1 MQVWQNRAIRRTG
14 DDRIGFMTLQPW
26 HSRSAVEVMNGLQQ
40 VPVPPPGGKSYSR
53 ASTRPTSAGTAVSDS
68 PRSRGQRPW
77 SARSGEA
84 RSSTVTYEA
93 DATASW
99 SDLSAPSRPTSAKSH
114 GAPGQAQATGT
125 DSAGRR
131 SAVSALELVNPSRPE
146 SAASRQ
152 IDHHSLEEQVLASPD
167 FGRRSLEEELREP
180 ILTPIPNSIATP
192 LEKQIATAVG
202 LRGRARLVPRLP
214 RTVVGCK
221 HGADCC
227 WRWLA
232 RVALEQIWGSSL
244 ASFSLAESVQ
254 KIKEDT
260 DLGHEFI

>member
-1 MQVWQNRAIRRTG
+1 M
-14 DDRIGFMTLQPW
+14 
-26 HSRSAVEVMNGLQQ
+26 HGLQQ
-40 VPVPPPGGKSYSR
+40 IPVPPGAKSSR

-68 PRSRGQRPW
+68 PRGQRPW
-77 SARSGEA
+77 SARSAGSRGDA
-84 RSSTVTYEA
+84 PRSSVTYEA
-93 DATASW
+93 DFATASW
-99 SDLSAPSRPTSAKSH
+99 SDLSAPSRSRPTSAKSH
-114 GAPGQAQATGT
+114 APATV

-131 SAVSALELVNPSRPE
+131 LSAVSGLELVPRE

-152 IDHHSLEEQVLASPD
+152 IEHHSLEEQILASPD

-221 HGADCC
+221 HGADCS

-260 DLGHEFI
+260 DPGVLIISD

>member
-1 MQVWQNRAIRRTG
+1 
-14 DDRIGFMTLQPW
+14 
-26 HSRSAVEVMNGLQQ
+26 MNGLQQ
-40 VPVPPPGGKSYSR
+40 VPVPPPGAKSYSR

-77 SARSGEA
+77 SARSGGEA
-84 RSSTVTYEA
+84 PRSSVTYEA

-99 SDLSAPSRPTSAKSH
+99 SDLSAPSRSRPTSAKSH
-114 GAPGQAQATGT
+114 APNGGQVQAQATV

-131 SAVSALELVNPSRPE
+131 SSAVSALELVPSRPE

-152 IDHHSLEEQVLASPD
+152 IDHHSLEEQILASPD

-260 DLGHEFI
+260 DLGHEFISSSPLQGKKHFLLQHIAASYTVDIIL